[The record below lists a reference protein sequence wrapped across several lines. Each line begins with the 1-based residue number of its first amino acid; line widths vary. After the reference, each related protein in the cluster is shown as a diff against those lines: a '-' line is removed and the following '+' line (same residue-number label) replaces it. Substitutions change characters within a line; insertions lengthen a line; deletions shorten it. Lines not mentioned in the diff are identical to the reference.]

1 MAAYL
6 TRRFTHS
13 LLVLFGVSLAS
24 FWILRAA
31 PGDPVEMYLSE
42 PFHQTPPAVIA
53 SVRHE
58 LGLDQPTYIQYERW
72 LGAFIR
78 GDMGYSIVNH
88 TPVASEVAGAL
99 PKTFLLTGVA
109 TAFGLLAGILLGVW
123 SAVRPNGAV
132 DTVLAGGAAVGFA
145 VPQFWVGLVLIY
157 AFSYVWPILPSSG
170 VMNPYALN
178 LTPGDLAAHLV
189 LPAATLAVNEVAYWQ
204 RYQRDSLLRELTA
217 EYVRTARAKGLRG
230 AAVVFRH
237 AWPNSLVAIVTLLG
251 LSLTR
256 LITGSYI
263 VETIFSWPGMGYL
276 GIWAVDNRDYPVVM
290 AILMVSAVLTLA
302 GNFLAD
308 VLHTVVDPRVRLP
321 TADAT

>member
-6 TRRFTHS
+6 TRRLVQS
-13 LLVLFGVSLAS
+13 LFILFAVSLAS

-53 SVRHE
+53 AVRHQ
-58 LGLDQPTYIQYERW
+58 LGLDQPTYVQYGRW
-72 LGAFIR
+72 LAAFLR
-78 GDMGYSIVNH
+78 GDMGYSLVTH
-88 TPVASEVAGAL
+88 AAVAGEIADAL
-99 PKTFLLTGVA
+99 PKTFLLMSVA
-109 TAFGLLAGILLGVW
+109 TGFGLLAGILLGVW
-123 SAVRPNGAV
+123 SALRPNGAA
-132 DTVLAGGAAVGFA
+132 DTVLASFAAVGFA

-157 AFSYVWPILPSSG
+157 LLSYVWPMLPSSG
-170 VMNPYALN
+170 MMNAYALSP
-178 LTPGDLAAHLV
+178 TTRDVAVHLV

-204 RYQRDSLLRELTA
+204 RYQRDSLLKELTA

-230 AAVVFRH
+230 IVVVFRH

-256 LITGSYI
+256 LIAGSYI

-276 GIWAVDNRDYPVVM
+276 GISAVDNRDYPVVM

-308 VLHTVVDPRVRLP
+308 LLHTVVDPRVRLP
-321 TADAT
+321 AAKPR